1 MVASCPS
8 CSAEVA
14 VDARFCSSCGEALL
28 LSRQSPFSQ
37 LRNETRDDELRPVT
51 VLFADVVGSTSL
63 GERLAPDEVKALVG
77 ECVNRMSR
85 AVEEYGG
92 TVQAYMGDGICA
104 LFGVPAAHEDDPERA
119 GRAAM
124 RILDVVGEYARDIEN
139 AWGISDFNVRVGVNS
154 GQAAVGLVGA
164 GDPQEVALGDTTN
177 VAARLQSATA
187 PGTIAIGEATVERL
201 SAWFVLEPLGDLQL
215 KGREAPVRAWRLVSA
230 RGSRE
235 AELGPLVGREREL
248 ELIEEAVDELKAGR
262 GRILLLVGEAGI
274 GKTRLLRELNVRV
287 GDAAAWIEGHCFSY
301 AGDLLYGPFVE
312 MLRTWAGVEEG
323 EAEIAVR
330 TRLRARL
337 GALLG
342 PQVDSVLPDLGRLLA
357 LRLEPHGE
365 EGLGAS
371 PEVLSEQVRQAYCRW
386 VEALAAERPLTLA
399 LEDLHWADPST
410 RQLAEDLL
418 DLTDRAPILLAVTLA
433 PELESEAW
441 RFRLHVLGEFAH
453 RAAEVELE
461 PLAETAVEQLLSI
474 LHPAELPEEARREI
488 IARAE
493 GNPLYLRVFARAFEE
508 GADLAPRRSWTLAAG
523 RSPPLPA
530 ALESVVTA
538 RIDRLPKDARRLA
551 QVAAVIGR
559 SFPARVL
566 ERVSS
571 SDDDAA
577 PIPALLR
584 ADIITELRRYPEL
597 EYTFTHGLLQQAA
610 LSTLTPARQRELYG
624 RVAAEFEDLFAPSLD
639 NYLEQLAFYYARS
652 EQLHKALIYLERAGE
667 RALALGSREHAAS
680 LWERARKVATSLG
693 DDDAASRI
701 IKRLEEVQA
710 PAPPGP

>member
-1 MVASCPS
+1 M
-8 CSAEVA
+8 
-14 VDARFCSSCGEALL
+14 
-28 LSRQSPFSQ
+28 
-37 LRNETRDDELRPVT
+37 
-51 VLFADVVGSTSL
+51 LFADVVGSTSL

-139 AWGISDFNVRVGVNS
+139 AWEISDFNVRVGINS

-164 GDPQEVALGDTTN
+164 GDPQEVALGDATN

-201 SAWFVLEPLGDLQL
+201 SAWFVLESLGDLQL
-215 KGREAPVRAWRLVSA
+215 KGRDAPVRAWRLVSA

-248 ELIEEAVDELKAGR
+248 ELIEETVGELKAGR

-274 GKTRLLRELNVRV
+274 GKTRLLRELNARV
-287 GDAAAWIEGHCFSY
+287 GEAAAWIEGHCFSY

-330 TRLRARL
+330 TRLRARV

-342 PQVDSVLPDLGRLLA
+342 PEVDSVLPDLGRLLA

-365 EGLGAS
+365 EGVEAS
-371 PEVLSEQVRQAYCRW
+371 PEVLSERVRQAYCRW
-386 VEALAAERPLTLA
+386 VESLATERPLALA
-399 LEDLHWADPST
+399 LEDLHWADSST

-418 DLTDRAPILLAVTLA
+418 DLTDRAPILLAITLA
-433 PELESEAW
+433 PEHGSEAW
-441 RFRLHVLGEFAH
+441 RFRLRVLGEFAH
-453 RAAEVELE
+453 RASEVELE
-461 PLAETAVEQLLSI
+461 ALDEPAVEQLLSI
-474 LHPAELPEEARREI
+474 LHSGELPEQARREI

-493 GNPLYLRVFARAFEE
+493 GNPLYLRVFVRALEE
-508 GADLAPRRSWTLAAG
+508 GGDLAPRRAWTLAAG
-523 RSPPLPA
+523 RSPLLPP

-538 RIDRLPKDARRLA
+538 RIDRLPRDARRLA

-571 SDDDAA
+571 SDDAA

-624 RVAAEFEDLFAPSLD
+624 RVAAAFENLFAPSLD

-652 EQLHKALIYLERAGE
+652 DQLHKALLYLERAGG
-667 RALALGSREHAAS
+667 RALALGSKERAAS
-680 LWERARKVATSLG
+680 LWARARKVATSLG
-693 DDDAASRI
+693 DDGAASRVTR
-701 IKRLEEVQA
+701 RLEEVRA
-710 PAPPGP
+710 PVPPGP